1 MKIALLSTKIAS
13 WSLLLVGIGHTTT
26 YLTTPNTAAQDEI
39 VRQMETFTFELLGT
53 DANIFYFYEGFSL
66 MMGLLL
72 FGYGALNLFMLT
84 NNKEGSL
91 HNKVLILNFI
101 ISLTSVILSVK
112 YFFIVPVVFTSIALF
127 GFSIALITK
136 NKQA

>member
-13 WSLLLVGIGHTTT
+13 WSLLLVGVGHTTT

-72 FGYGALNLFMLT
+72 FGYGVLNLFMLI

-91 HNKVLILNFI
+91 HNNVLILNFI
-101 ISLTSVILSVK
+101 ISLISVILSVK

-136 NKQA
+136 TKKA